1 MSELDDE
8 IYFRSVYELPIY
20 LPPPSPIFKAEQDR
34 VTPKKL
40 ERIPQELE
48 VSPQVAKR
56 KEYKRQLQ
64 EQLQEQRRF
73 LLKQKQLLRCRT
85 NQAYRLL
92 RIISS
97 RILGERISLYVQMM
111 ETAIYEIEN
120 EVRLDYRDGC
130 DLSDGERSHEQQE
143 LTNIILEDLVFVLSE
158 DRGFNKAML
167 RELMKD
173 CRNMIEKTTDFKFSV
188 GERDGQGVQRYML
201 TVLHAKARED
211 SCPICGQAYLYGL
224 AYCLNCFEVR
234 IPE

>member
-48 VSPQVAKR
+48 VSPQLAKR
-56 KEYKRQLQ
+56 KEYER
-64 EQLQEQRRF
+64 QLQEQRRF
-73 LLKQKQLLRCRT
+73 LLKQKQILRYRT

-92 RIISS
+92 RISS
-97 RILGERISLYVQMM
+97 NRILGERISLYVQMM
-111 ETAIYEIEN
+111 ETAIHEIEN
-120 EVRLDYRDGC
+120 EVRLDYQDGFE
-130 DLSDGERSHEQQE
+130 LSDGERSHERQE

-158 DRGFNKAML
+158 DRGFHKAML

-173 CRNMIEKTTDFKFSV
+173 CRNMIEKTTNFKFSV

>member
-34 VTPKKL
+34 ATPKKL

-48 VSPQVAKR
+48 VSPQLAKR
-56 KEYKRQLQ
+56 KEYER
-64 EQLQEQRRF
+64 QLQEQRRF
-73 LLKQKQLLRCRT
+73 LLKQKQILRYRT

-92 RIISS
+92 RISS
-97 RILGERISLYVQMM
+97 NRILGERISLYVQMM
-111 ETAIYEIEN
+111 ETAIHEIEN
-120 EVRLDYRDGC
+120 EVRLDYQDGFE
-130 DLSDGERSHEQQE
+130 LSDGERSHERQE

-158 DRGFNKAML
+158 DRGFHKAML

-173 CRNMIEKTTDFKFSV
+173 CRNMIEKTTNFKFSV